1 MNVIGFNFTRI
12 SANKENKKDKLEKI
26 NSNLEFTNIA
36 KESIDML
43 KEAHVAKI
51 DFKYNIDYQP
61 TLAAI
66 DMEGVILIKSEE
78 KEVDNLIKTWKK
90 NKMEDE
96 VKIPLFN
103 LILKKCSIKAL
114 QLEEELN
121 LPQHIQLPKLQ
132 KKIE

>member
-26 NSNLEFTNIA
+26 NSNLEFTNIV

-78 KEVDNLIKTWKK
+78 KEVDKLIKTWKK

>member
-1 MNVIGFNFTRI
+1 MNVIGFNFTKI

-26 NSNLEFTNIA
+26 NSNLEFTNIV
-36 KESIDML
+36 KESIDLL

-78 KEVDNLIKTWKK
+78 KEVDKLIKTWKK
-90 NKMEDE
+90 NKIEDE

-103 LILKKCSIKAL
+103 LILKKCSVKAL

>member
-78 KEVDNLIKTWKK
+78 KEVDKLIKTWKK